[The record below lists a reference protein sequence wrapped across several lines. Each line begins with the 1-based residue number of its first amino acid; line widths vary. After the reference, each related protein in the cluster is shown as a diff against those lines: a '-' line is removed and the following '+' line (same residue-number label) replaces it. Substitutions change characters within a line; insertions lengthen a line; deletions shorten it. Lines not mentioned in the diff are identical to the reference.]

1 MATTAKTFPVG
12 RTSLVAYTGAANT
25 VSSRVSP
32 GAVIT
37 VSHGT
42 ATTLTL
48 PESTVVDFPLGTVFF
63 VIQLGAGAVTVAK
76 TGSDTIV
83 GSTATVAA
91 GDMIIV
97 AKTSATGWHV
107 GDGNAT

>member
-12 RTSLVAYTGAANT
+12 RTSLTAYTGAANT

-32 GAVIT
+32 GAVIS

-48 PESTVVDFPLGTVFF
+48 PESTVVDFPLGTIFTV
-63 VIQLGAGAVTVAK
+63 VQIGAGAVTAVK

-83 GSTATVAA
+83 GTVATVAA
-91 GDMIIV
+91 GDMLILC
-97 AKTSATGWHV
+97 KTSATGWHSSLS
-107 GDGNAT
+107 T